1 MKTKPVF
8 LHLERF
14 QNCMSVML
22 HLLSFLSDGKQG
34 INGTLRLLKTQIVF
48 LLVFFLGALST
59 MAQMKVPEI
68 TSEESKCVATG
79 KVNVSGDNTYETI
92 LTGSSIPQ
100 VGPKKGFEVT
110 FDQLPPGK
118 YTVTQIAPSGTEA
131 TYPVT
136 VAGNY
141 KQNWFFDATPIF
153 SPCANGTPT
162 VSIGNIIIKDA
173 AADEQR
179 PGYFFR
185 ISTKNGS
192 LPADG
197 LSPPPYDT
205 PLSGSFPIP
214 YPAGVGGVYEIQGR
228 DFCGNYK
235 TLTVS
240 VPDQIPGPSV
250 NSEFQKFINCDGD
263 ANYEISAKG
272 GNSPYIFSIKSG
284 PDQPVITALNDS
296 TAKVLLKGGGK
307 YVVAVKNQCGGTTEE
322 TIDVKQ
328 YTAPKAN
335 MWNGYGKCD
344 PNGGPGTG
352 SISVN
357 VELNTVGL
365 GPLTVSVASAS
376 GCSQPASKQYPTD
389 GSVSSIE
396 FGDLVRPCT
405 YTVTVTDGCGK
416 TFVNEMKL
424 EGPGKGELQCYKDLQ
439 CPDGDKAQYK
449 LKIGVFGVNYNATP
463 PFKIEVIDSTT
474 NTSIANYP
482 VFLNE
487 FGEVYPALAKGKY
500 YIKLTDACGAT
511 CLDSTFVPEYIRP
524 TVSVDANNRCA
535 GAGQANVIGINNRGP
550 LYGWGNEYSYKIE
563 KGPSRVGEGPESD
576 SPPKTGQFSSLQSG
590 KAYTFAF
597 NDGCKTVTTEFVIP
611 AYQQPTWEVGFGAIC
626 PPRAKADL
634 QIVNLQPEGK
644 VVGPYSWRI
653 ISTDSPLYGST
664 APYNGTIPYPTSIG
678 QTDSTFASLPPKDAS
693 GTAATYNIQG
703 SDGCKN
709 SYSGSG
715 KVGVL
720 PDETLKLNTLVVCPD
735 GKGSLRARPE
745 IPIVG
750 ATYVYFRDGIKIAQT
765 KRLFTTLAPALPGT
779 YTVKIYPL
787 FETDTTC
794 FKEASAVVTASG
806 KLVLTTKKP
815 ELTCAKLTIDLTALT
830 TGSSP
835 GVITYFKNRA
845 LTQAVANP
853 SSVTQGGTYY
863 IQLVPDG
870 VANCQ
875 IVDSLVVLDK
885 CKPLGAIGNFVFVDT
900 NKDGKQDAGETG
912 VDGVKVYLLDGAG
925 TKIDSTDTM
934 GGGKYL
940 FSNLAAGTYSVQFV
954 KNTIP
959 ALYSGFTAK
968 DTAGVSD
975 ALNSDAD
982 KITGQTKQVTLAPVL
997 NPANAA
1003 DSAATFNLT
1012 LDAGLILRDLCVR
1025 PKFTVMPAACA
1036 TDKGTYTVSFS
1047 LTPNAGTVKVS
1058 SGTLTGTNPY
1068 TVSGVASGVNLKIID
1083 SLGAT
1088 CVFDTTIIGPN
1099 CGCPPKNPV
1108 AIAPSQTVCQGE
1120 PIPNLVVMVS
1130 TGETTDWYATQT
1142 GGPILAGGQGTL
1154 TYKPT
1159 AAGTF
1164 WVEARN
1170 IQGECSSSSRTPVTL
1185 IVNNQPSCVPFVV
1198 TGKTKK

>member
-1 MKTKPVF
+1 
-8 LHLERF
+8 
-14 QNCMSVML
+14 
-22 HLLSFLSDGKQG
+22 
-34 INGTLRLLKTQIVF
+34 
-48 LLVFFLGALST
+48 
-59 MAQMKVPEI
+59 MKVPEI
-68 TSEESKCVATG
+68 TSQESKCVATG
-79 KVNVSGDNTYETI
+79 KVNVSGDDTYETL
-92 LTGSSIPQ
+92 LTGNGIPQ
-100 VGPKKGFEVT
+100 LGPKKGFEVV
-110 FDQLPPGK
+110 FDQLPPGN

-131 TYPVT
+131 TYPIT

-141 KQNWFFDATPIF
+141 KQNWFFSATPIF
-153 SPCANGTPT
+153 SPCSNGTPT
-162 VSIGNIIIKDA
+162 VSIGNITIVDA
-173 AADEQR
+173 ATNEQR
-179 PGYFFR
+179 PDYFFR
-185 ISTKNGS
+185 ISDKNGS

-214 YPAGVGGVYEIQGR
+214 YPAGVGGTYEIQGR

-235 TLTVS
+235 TLTVTVS
-240 VPDQIPGPSV
+240 DRIPGPSV
-250 NSEFQKFINCDGD
+250 SNEFQKFLNCDGD
-263 ANYEISAKG
+263 ADYKITATG
-272 GNSPYIFSIKSG
+272 GKSPYIFSVKSG
-284 PDQPVITALNDS
+284 PDQPAITAVDET
-296 TAKVLLKGGGK
+296 TATVSLKGGGK
-307 YVVAVKNQCGGTTEE
+307 YVLEVKNQCGGITET
-322 TIDVKQ
+322 TIDVKP

-352 SISVN
+352 SIVVN
-357 VELNTVGL
+357 VELNTVSL
-365 GPLTVSVASAS
+365 GPITVSVASAA
-376 GCSQPASKQYPTD
+376 GCSQPAPQQYPTD
-389 GSVSSIE
+389 GTVNNIE

-405 YTVTVTDGCGK
+405 YSVSVTDGCGK
-416 TFVNEMKL
+416 TFTSEIKL
-424 EGPGKGELQCYKDLQ
+424 KSPGVGELQCYKDLQ
-439 CPDGDKAQYK
+439 CPDADKNQYK
-449 LKIGVFGVNYNATP
+449 LKIGIFGVNYNATP

-474 NTSIANYP
+474 STNIMGYP
-482 VFLNE
+482 VFLNQ
-487 FGEVYPALAKGKY
+487 FAEVYPALAKGKY

-511 CLDSTFVPEYIRP
+511 CLDSTLVPEYIRP

-550 LYGWGNEYSYKIE
+550 LYGWGNLYSYSIE
-563 KGPSRVGEGPESD
+563 KGPSRVGQGPESD
-576 SPPKTGQFSSLQSG
+576 SPLNTGQFSGLESG

-597 NDGCKTVTTEFVIP
+597 NDGCKTVTTEVTIP
-611 AYQQPTWEVGFGAIC
+611 DYQQPTWEVGFGAIC
-626 PPRAKADL
+626 PPRDKADL

-653 ISTDSPLYGST
+653 VSTNSPLYGSA
-664 APYNGTIPYPTSIG
+664 APYNGTLPYPTSIG
-678 QTDSTFASLPPKDAS
+678 QTDSTFAALPPMDAS
-693 GTAATYNIQG
+693 GMPATYNIQG

-720 PDETLKLNTLVVCPD
+720 PDETLKLNTQVVCPD

-765 KRLFTTLAPALPGT
+765 KRLFATLAPALPGT

-794 FKEASAVVTASG
+794 FKEASAVVTGSG
-806 KLVLTTKKP
+806 KLVLTAKNP
-815 ELTCAKLTIDLTALT
+815 ELTCAKPTVDLTALT
-830 TGSSP
+830 TGSSS

-845 LTQAVANP
+845 LTQPVANP

-863 IQLVPDG
+863 IQLVPNG

-885 CKPLGAIGNFVFVDT
+885 CKPLGAIGNFVFADT

-940 FSNLAAGTYSVQFV
+940 FSNLAAGMYSVQFV
-954 KNTIP
+954 KSTIP
-959 ALYSGFTAK
+959 ALYSSFTAK

-997 NPANAA
+997 NPTTAT

-1025 PKFTVMPAACA
+1025 PKFSVMPASCA

-1068 TVSGVASGVNLKIID
+1068 TVSGVASGVNLKIIN

-1120 PIPNLVVMVS
+1120 PIPNLVVMAS
-1130 TGETTDWYATQT
+1130 TGETADWYATQT

-1154 TYKPT
+1154 TFKPT
-1159 AAGTF
+1159 TEGTF

-1170 IQGECSSSSRTPVTL
+1170 IQGECSSSTRTPVTL